1 MKNCV
6 ECLVKHL
13 KLAIIFYEIW
23 SLSSE
28 HSTISEYTQED
39 GKTLVRDKRDK
50 AACFVVIFT

>member
-1 MKNCV
+1 M
-6 ECLVKHL
+6 VKHL

-50 AACFVVIFT
+50 ATSFVVIFT